1 MLKDLQ
7 SANLSERL
15 LSYIKRLGAAGAR
28 FDVSPCL
35 KEPIV
40 RKKVVS
46 ATEAIAI
53 LRDADTLCC
62 SGFGS
67 NGVPVELILALEKRF
82 LETGSP
88 RNLTLLFGGGPG
100 DGGTAGANHLGHEGL
115 LKRTIGGHY
124 GLVPQ
129 IGKLALANKIEAYNL
144 PLGVISHL
152 YRDIACGLPGTA
164 SKVGLGTFVD
174 PRLEGG
180 KVNSVTTED
189 IVSVIRLGGM
199 ELLYYKTLPISV
211 AFIRGTSAD
220 AEGNITMERET
231 LTQDALAIAT
241 ATKNSGGFVIAQV
254 ERIVERGSLN
264 PRRVKVPG
272 ILVDCVVLAS
282 PENHPQN
289 LGGPYNPAFSAEVRV
304 PLDALAPMPLDERK
318 VIARRAAFELLPN
331 AVVNLGIGMPEG
343 VAAVANEE
351 KILKYMTLTAEP
363 GVIGGMPASGVNF
376 GAATNPEA
384 VIDMNQQFDFYDGG
398 GLDLACL
405 GLAECDPLGSINVS
419 RFGPKLAGAGG
430 FINITQNSRTVVFVG
445 TFTAGGLKI
454 KVEDGCLRI
463 VQEGRARKFVNKIE
477 QVTFS
482 GPYAAST
489 GQNVLYVTERCVFKL
504 TAQGL
509 ELVEVAPGVD
519 IDKDILA
526 HMDFKP
532 LIIDP
537 QPMDPRLFLPEAMQ
551 LNDTLLSI
559 SLVDRMQYD
568 AAQGTAY
575 FNFQGLKVHSK
586 KDVEDIRHA
595 AQALCTPIGK
605 KIAVVVNY
613 DNFQIDEAV
622 MDNYAAMVSQVEEA
636 FYTHVSRYTTSAFM
650 RLKLGAALEHR
661 GLAAHI
667 YETPKEAMDSARV
680 SGS

>member
-1 MLKDLQ
+1 M
-7 SANLSERL
+7 
-15 LSYIKRLGAAGAR
+15 
-28 FDVSPCL
+28 
-35 KEPIV
+35 

-46 ATEAIAI
+46 AAEAIAI
-53 LRDADTLCC
+53 LRDGDTLCC
-62 SGFGS
+62 AGFGS

-88 RNLTLLFGGGPG
+88 KNITLLFGGGPG
-100 DGGTAGANHLGHEGL
+100 DGATGGVNHLAHEGM
-115 LKRTIGGHY
+115 LKRVIGGHY

-129 IGKLALANKIEAYNL
+129 IGKLALASKVEAYNL
-144 PLGVISHL
+144 PLGVISHMF
-152 YRDIACGLPGTA
+152 RDIACGLPGTA

-180 KVNSVTTED
+180 KIGSKTTED
-189 IVSVIRLGGM
+189 LVSVIELGGK
-199 ELLYYKTLPISV
+199 ELLYYKAMPISV

-231 LTQDALAIAT
+231 LTQDMLAIAT

-254 ERIVERGSLN
+254 ERIAERGSLN

-272 ILVDCVVLAS
+272 ILVDCVVVAQA
-282 PENHPQN
+282 ENHPQN
-289 LGGPYNPAFSAEVRV
+289 LGGTYNAAFSAEVRV
-304 PLDALAPMPLDERK
+304 PLDAMGAMPLDERK

-363 GVIGGMPASGVNF
+363 GVIGGVPASGVNF
-376 GAATNPEA
+376 GAATNPDA
-384 VIDMNQQFDFYDGG
+384 VVDMNQQFDFYDGG

-405 GLAECDPLGSINVS
+405 GLAECDAAGSINVS

-430 FINITQNSRTVVFVG
+430 FINITQNSHTVVFVG

-454 KVEDGCLRI
+454 GIENGQVKIL
-463 VQEGRARKFVNKIE
+463 QEGRSRKFVSKIE

-482 GPYAAST
+482 GPYAAKS
-489 GQNVLYVTERCVFKL
+489 GQKVLYVTERCVFQL
-504 TAQGL
+504 SADGL
-509 ELVEVAPGVD
+509 ELIEVAPGID
-519 IDKDILA
+519 IEKDILGQ
-526 HMDFKP
+526 MDFKP
-532 LIIDP
+532 IMKNP
-537 QPMDPRLFLPEAMQ
+537 QAMDARIFLPAPMQ
-551 LNDTLLSI
+551 LKDTLLSI

-568 AAQGTAY
+568 VDQSTAY
-575 FNFQGLKVHSK
+575 YNFQGLHVHSS

-595 AQALCTPIGK
+595 AEDMCKPIGK
-605 KIAVVVNY
+605 KIRVIVNY
-613 DNFQIDEAV
+613 DNFQIDESVVDA
-622 MDNYAAMVSQVEEA
+622 YSAMVKEVTDKYYIDVA
-636 FYTHVSRYTTSAFM
+636 RYTTSAFM
-650 RLKLGAALEHR
+650 RLKLGAALEER

-667 YETPKEAMDSARV
+667 YETPQEAIDSARAV
-680 SGS
+680 

>member
-1 MLKDLQ
+1 M
-7 SANLSERL
+7 
-15 LSYIKRLGAAGAR
+15 
-28 FDVSPCL
+28 
-35 KEPIV
+35 

-46 ATEAIAI
+46 AAEAIAI
-53 LRDADTLCC
+53 LRDGDTLCC

-88 RNLTLLFGGGPG
+88 KNLTLLFGGGPG
-100 DGGTAGANHLGHEGL
+100 DGASGGANHLGHEGL
-115 LKRTIGGHY
+115 LKRVIGGHY

-129 IGKLALANKIEAYNL
+129 VGQLAMQSKIEAYNL

-180 KVNSVTTED
+180 KIGSKTTED
-189 IVSVIRLGGM
+189 IVDVIQLGGQ

-211 AFIRGTSAD
+211 AFIRATSAD
-220 AEGNITMERET
+220 AEGNLTMERET
-231 LTQDALAIAT
+231 LTQDVLAIAT
-241 ATKNSGGFVIAQV
+241 ATRNSGGLVIAQV
-254 ERIVERGSLN
+254 ERIVERGTLH

-272 ILVDCVVLAS
+272 ILVDCVVVAQ
-282 PENHPQN
+282 PENHLQN
-289 LGGPYNPAFSAEVRV
+289 LGGVYNPAFSAEVRV

-331 AVVNLGIGMPEG
+331 SVVNLGIGMPEG

-363 GVIGGMPASGVNF
+363 GVIGGMPASGMNF
-376 GAATNPEA
+376 GAATNPDA

-405 GLAECDPLGSINVS
+405 GLAECDPSGSINVS

-454 KVEDGCLRI
+454 AVENGALKI
-463 VQEGRARKFVNKIE
+463 LQEGRAQKFVNKIE

-482 GPYAAST
+482 GPYAARN
-489 GQNVLYVTERCVFKL
+489 GQNVLYVTERCVFVL
-504 TAQGL
+504 TPQGL
-509 ELVEVAPGVD
+509 ELTEVAPGID
-519 IDKDILA
+519 IERDILA
-526 HMDFKP
+526 HMAFKP
-532 LIIDP
+532 IINNP
-537 QPMDPRLFLPEAMQ
+537 QPMDARLFLPEPMQ
-551 LNDTLLSI
+551 LKDLLLSI
-559 SLVDRMQYD
+559 SLVDRMQYE
-568 AAQGTAY
+568 AAKGMAFY
-575 FNFQGLKVHSK
+575 NFQGLRVRSK

-595 AQALCTPIGK
+595 TEALCRPIGH

-613 DNFQIDEAV
+613 DDFQIDEAV
-622 MDNYAAMVSQVEEA
+622 VDDYSAMVKQISDQ

-650 RLKLGAALEHR
+650 RLKLGAALEGR
-661 GLAAHI
+661 GLSAHI
-667 YETPKEAMDSARV
+667 YETPQEAMASAV
-680 SGS
+680 AN

>member
-1 MLKDLQ
+1 M
-7 SANLSERL
+7 
-15 LSYIKRLGAAGAR
+15 
-28 FDVSPCL
+28 
-35 KEPIV
+35 

-46 ATEAIAI
+46 AAEAIAI
-53 LRDADTLCC
+53 LRDSDTLCC

-82 LETGSP
+82 LATGSP
-88 RNLTLLFGGGPG
+88 QNLTLLFGGGPG
-100 DGGTAGANHLGHEGL
+100 DGGTGGLNHLAHEGM
-115 LKRTIGGHY
+115 LKRVIGGHY

-129 IGKLALANKIEAYNL
+129 LGKLALQSKVEAYNL

-180 KVNSVTTED
+180 KIGSKTVED
-189 IVSVIRLGGM
+189 LVEVIQLGGK
-199 ELLYYKTLPISV
+199 ELLYYKAFPISV

-220 AEGNITMERET
+220 AEGNLTMERET
-231 LTQDALAIAT
+231 LTLDALAIAT

-282 PENHPQN
+282 AENHPQN
-289 LGGPYNPAFSAEVRV
+289 LGGSYNPAFSAEVRV
-304 PLDALAPMPLDERK
+304 PLDAMAPMALDERK

-331 AVVNLGIGMPEG
+331 SVVNLGIGMPEG

-363 GVIGGMPASGVNF
+363 GVIGGMPASGANF
-376 GAATNPEA
+376 GAAINPEA

-405 GLAECDPLGSINVS
+405 GLAECDPAGSINVS

-454 KVEDGCLRI
+454 AIENGQLKIL
-463 VQEGRARKFVNKIE
+463 QEGRARKFVQRIE

-482 GPYAAST
+482 GPYASSS
-489 GQNVLYVTERCVFKL
+489 GQTVLYVTERCVFRL
-504 TAQGL
+504 TPLGL
-509 ELVEVAPGVD
+509 ELIEVAPGID
-519 IDKDILA
+519 IERDILA
-526 HMDFKP
+526 QMDFKP
-532 LIIDP
+532 IVNNP
-537 QPMDPRLFLPEAMQ
+537 VPMDARIFRPETMRLK
-551 LNDTLLSI
+551 DTLLSI
-559 SLVDRMQYD
+559 SLVDRMQYEPS
-568 AAQGTAY
+568 QGTAY
-575 FNFQGLKVHSK
+575 YNFQGLRVQSH

-595 AQALCTPIGK
+595 TEALCRPIGK
-605 KIAVVVNY
+605 KIGVVVNY
-613 DNFQIDEAV
+613 DDFQIDEAV
-622 MDNYAAMVSQVEEA
+622 VDDYAAMVKQISDQ

-650 RLKLGAALEHR
+650 RLKLGAALEGR

-667 YETPKEAMDSARV
+667 YETPQEAIESARQ
-680 SGS
+680 SGAE

>member
-1 MLKDLQ
+1 M
-7 SANLSERL
+7 
-15 LSYIKRLGAAGAR
+15 
-28 FDVSPCL
+28 
-35 KEPIV
+35 

-46 ATEAIAI
+46 ASEAIAI
-53 LRDADTLCC
+53 LGDGDTLCC

-88 RNLTLLFGGGPG
+88 KNLTLLFGGGPG
-100 DGGTAGANHLGHEGL
+100 DGGTAGANHLAHEGM
-115 LKRTIGGHY
+115 LKRVIGGHY

-129 IGKLALANKIEAYNL
+129 IGKLALESKVEAYNL

-180 KVNSVTTED
+180 KIGSKTKED
-189 IVSVIRLGGM
+189 LVEVINLQNK
-199 ELLYYKTLPISV
+199 ELLYYKTFPISV
-211 AFIRGTSAD
+211 AFIRGTTAD
-220 AEGNITMERET
+220 PEGNITMERET
-231 LTQDALAIAT
+231 LTQDVLAIAT

-254 ERIVERGSLN
+254 ERIAERGSLN

-272 ILVDCVVLAS
+272 ILVDCVVVAS
-282 PENHPQN
+282 AENHPQN
-289 LGGPYNPAFSAEVRV
+289 LNGSYNAAFSAEVRV
-304 PLDALAPMPLDERK
+304 PLDAIAPMPLDERK

-331 AVVNLGIGMPEG
+331 SVVNLGIGMPEG

-376 GAATNPEA
+376 GAATNPDA

-405 GLAECDPLGSINVS
+405 GLAECDPSGSINVS

-445 TFTAGGLKI
+445 TFTAGGLKV
-454 KVEDGCLRI
+454 KVTDGRVQI
-463 VQEGRARKFVNKIE
+463 VQEGRSRKFVNKIE

-482 GPYAAST
+482 GPYAGKT

-509 ELVEVAPGVD
+509 ELIEVAPGID
-519 IDKDILA
+519 IEKDILGQ
-526 HMDFKP
+526 MDFKP
-532 LIIDP
+532 IIN
-537 QPMDPRLFLPEAMQ
+537 QPELMDARIFMPDVMQ

-568 AAQGTAY
+568 PAKETAY
-575 FNFQGLKVHSK
+575 YNFQGLRVHSA
-586 KDVEDIRHA
+586 KDVEDIAHA
-595 AQALCTPIGK
+595 AQALCKSIGK

-613 DNFQIDEAV
+613 DNFQIDENVFDA
-622 MDNYAAMVSQVEEA
+622 YTAMVKQLSDTY
-636 FYTHVSRYTTSAFM
+636 YTEVSRYTTSAFM
-650 RLKLGAALEHR
+650 RLKLGKALEGR

-667 YETPKEAMDSARV
+667 YETPQEATEGAR
-680 SGS
+680 

>member
-1 MLKDLQ
+1 M
-7 SANLSERL
+7 
-15 LSYIKRLGAAGAR
+15 
-28 FDVSPCL
+28 
-35 KEPIV
+35 

-46 ATEAIAI
+46 SAEAIAI
-53 LRDADTLCC
+53 LRDGDTLCC

-82 LETGSP
+82 LETASP
-88 RNLTLLFGGGPG
+88 KNLTLLFGGGPG
-100 DGGTAGANHLGHEGL
+100 DGGTGGVNHLAHEGM
-115 LKRTIGGHY
+115 LKRVIGGHY
-124 GLVPQ
+124 GLVPK
-129 IGKLALANKIEAYNL
+129 IGQLALQSKVEAYNL

-180 KVNSVTTED
+180 KIGSKTVED
-189 IVSVIRLGGM
+189 LVEVITLGGK
-199 ELLYYKTLPISV
+199 ELLYYKAFPISV

-220 AEGNITMERET
+220 AEGNLTMERET
-231 LTQDALAIAT
+231 LTLDALAIAT

-282 PENHPQN
+282 AENHPQN
-289 LGGPYNPAFSAEVRV
+289 LGGSYNPAFSAEVRV
-304 PLDALAPMPLDERK
+304 PLDAMAPMALDERK

-331 AVVNLGIGMPEG
+331 SVVNLGIGMPEG

-363 GVIGGMPASGVNF
+363 GVIGGMPASGANF
-376 GAATNPEA
+376 GAAINPEA

-405 GLAECDPLGSINVS
+405 GLAECDPAGSINVS

-454 KVEDGCLRI
+454 AIKDGQVKIL
-463 VQEGRARKFVNKIE
+463 QEGRSRKFVQRIE

-482 GPYAAST
+482 GPYASSS
-489 GQNVLYVTERCVFKL
+489 GQTVLYVTERCVFRL
-504 TAQGL
+504 TPAGL
-509 ELVEVAPGVD
+509 ELIEVAPGID
-519 IDKDILA
+519 IERDILGQ
-526 HMDFKP
+526 MDFKP
-532 LIIDP
+532 IVNHP
-537 QPMDPRLFLPEAMQ
+537 QPMDARIFQAEAMR
-551 LNDTLLSI
+551 LKDTLLSI
-559 SLVDRMQYD
+559 SLVDRMQFEPT
-568 AAQGTAY
+568 QGTAY
-575 FNFQGLKVHSK
+575 YNFQGLRVQSH

-595 AQALCTPIGK
+595 TEALCRPIGK
-605 KIAVVVNY
+605 KIGVVVNY
-613 DNFQIDEAV
+613 DDFQIDEAV
-622 MDNYAAMVSQVEEA
+622 VDDYAAMVKQISDQ

-650 RLKLGAALEHR
+650 RLKLGAALEGR

-667 YETPKEAMDSARV
+667 YETPQEAIESARQ
-680 SGS
+680 SGAE

>member
-1 MLKDLQ
+1 M
-7 SANLSERL
+7 
-15 LSYIKRLGAAGAR
+15 
-28 FDVSPCL
+28 
-35 KEPIV
+35 

-46 ATEAIAI
+46 AAEAIAI
-53 LRDADTLCC
+53 LRDGDTLCC

-88 RNLTLLFGGGPG
+88 QNLTLLFGGGPG
-100 DGGTAGANHLGHEGL
+100 DGATGGANHLAHEGM
-115 LKRTIGGHY
+115 LKRVIGGHY

-129 IGKLALANKIEAYNL
+129 IGKLALASKVEAYNL
-144 PLGVISHL
+144 PLGVISHM
-152 YRDIACGLPGTA
+152 YRDIGCGLPGTV

-180 KVNSVTTED
+180 KIGSKTSED
-189 IVSVIRLGGM
+189 LVSVVQLGGK
-199 ELLYYKTLPISV
+199 ELLYYKTMPISV

-254 ERIVERGSLN
+254 ERIAERGSLN

-272 ILVDCVVLAS
+272 ILVDCVVVAQ

-289 LGGPYNPAFSAEVRV
+289 LNGSYNPAFSAEVRV
-304 PLDALAPMPLDERK
+304 PLDAMEPMPLDERK

-331 AVVNLGIGMPEG
+331 SVVNLGIGMPEG

-376 GAATNPEA
+376 GAATNPDA

-405 GLAECDPLGSINVS
+405 GLAECDPAGSINVS

-454 KVEDGCLRI
+454 AVEGGQLKI
-463 VQEGRARKFVNKIE
+463 LQEGRARKFVNKIE

-509 ELVEVAPGVD
+509 ELTEVAPGVD
-519 IDKDILA
+519 IERDILA
-526 HMDFKP
+526 QMDFKP
-532 LIIDP
+532 IINNP
-537 QPMDPRLFLPEAMQ
+537 QPMDPRIFQPEPMQ
-551 LNDTLLSI
+551 LKDALLSI
-559 SLVDRMQYD
+559 SLVDRMQYE
-568 AAQGTAY
+568 AAKNTAFY
-575 FNFQGLKVHSK
+575 NFQGLRVHSK
-586 KDVEDIRHA
+586 KDVDDIRHA
-595 AQALCTPIGK
+595 AEELCRPLGK
-605 KIAVVVNY
+605 KVAVVVNY
-613 DNFQIDEAV
+613 DDFQIDENAA
-622 MDNYAAMVSQVEEA
+622 DDYWAMVKELSDKY
-636 FYTHVSRYTTSAFM
+636 YTHVSRYTTSAFM
-650 RLKLGAALEHR
+650 RLKLGEALEGR

-667 YETPKEAMDSARV
+667 YETPTEAIDSARQLDAENAA
-680 SGS
+680 

>member
-1 MLKDLQ
+1 M
-7 SANLSERL
+7 
-15 LSYIKRLGAAGAR
+15 
-28 FDVSPCL
+28 
-35 KEPIV
+35 

-46 ATEAIAI
+46 AAQAIAI
-53 LRDADTLCC
+53 LREGDTLCC

-88 RNLTLLFGGGPG
+88 RDLTLLFGGGPG
-100 DGGTAGANHLGHEGL
+100 DGAAAGVNHLGHEGM
-115 LKRTIGGHY
+115 LKRVIGGHY

-129 IGKLALANKIEAYNL
+129 IGKLALASKIEAYNL

-152 YRDIACGLPGTA
+152 YRDIACGLPGTT

-180 KVNSVTTED
+180 KIGNKTTED
-189 IVSVIRLGGM
+189 IVSVINLGGK

-220 AEGNITMERET
+220 PEGNITMERET
-231 LTQDALAIAT
+231 LTQDVLAIAT

-272 ILVDCVVLAS
+272 ILVDCVVVAQA
-282 PENHPQN
+282 ENHPQN
-289 LGGPYNPAFSAEVRV
+289 LGGSYNAAFSAEVRV
-304 PLDALAPMPLDERK
+304 PLDAIAPMPLDERK

-331 AVVNLGIGMPEG
+331 SVVNLGIGMPEG

-363 GVIGGMPASGVNF
+363 GVIGGMPASGLNF
-376 GAATNPEA
+376 GAAINPDA
-384 VIDMNQQFDFYDGG
+384 VVDMNQQFDFYDGG

-405 GLAECDPLGSINVS
+405 GLAECDPAGSINVS

-445 TFTAGGLKI
+445 TFTAGGLSI
-454 KVEDGCLRI
+454 QVENGRLNI
-463 VQEGRARKFVNKIE
+463 LKEGRARKFVNKIE

-489 GQNVLYVTERCVFKL
+489 GQNVLYVTERCVFRL
-504 TAQGL
+504 TPQGL

-519 IDKDILA
+519 IEKDILA
-526 HMDFKP
+526 HMDFRP
-532 LIIDP
+532 IINDP
-537 QPMDPRLFLPEAMQ
+537 QPMDASIFLPKPMQ

-568 AAQGTAY
+568 ASRGTGY
-575 FNFQGLKVHSK
+575 YNFQGLRVKNK
-586 KDVEDIRHA
+586 KDVEAIRKA
-595 AQALCTPIGK
+595 AETLCMPIGK
-605 KIAVVVNY
+605 KIALVVNY

-622 MDNYAAMVSQVEEA
+622 VDDYAAMVKQISDA
-636 FYTHVSRYTTSAFM
+636 FYTDVSRYTTSAFM
-650 RLKLGAALEHR
+650 RLKLGAALESR

-667 YETPKEAMDSARV
+667 YETPQEAVDSARQ
-680 SGS
+680 SDMRGPG

>member
-1 MLKDLQ
+1 M
-7 SANLSERL
+7 
-15 LSYIKRLGAAGAR
+15 
-28 FDVSPCL
+28 
-35 KEPIV
+35 

-46 ATEAIAI
+46 AAEAIAI
-53 LRDADTLCC
+53 LRDGDTLCC

-67 NGVPVELILALEKRF
+67 NGVPVELIETLEKRF

-88 RNLTLLFGGGPG
+88 KNLTLLFGGGPG
-100 DGGTAGANHLGHEGL
+100 DGGTGGVNHLAHEGM
-115 LKRTIGGHY
+115 LKRVVGGHY

-129 IGKLALANKIEAYNL
+129 IGKMAMESKVEAYNL

-180 KVNSVTTED
+180 KIGSKTSED
-189 IVSVIRLGGM
+189 LVEVITLGGQ
-199 ELLYYKTLPISV
+199 ELLYYKTFPISV

-220 AEGNITMERET
+220 SEGNLTLEREN
-231 LTQDALAIAT
+231 LTQDVLAIAT

-272 ILVDCVVLAS
+272 ILVDCVVLAQAQ
-282 PENHPQN
+282 NHPQN
-289 LGGPYNPAFSAEVRV
+289 LGGSYNPAFSAEVRV
-304 PLDALAPMPLDERK
+304 PLDTMPAMPLDERK
-318 VIARRAAFELLPN
+318 IIARRAAFELLPN

-343 VAAVANEE
+343 VAAIANEE

-363 GVIGGMPASGVNF
+363 GVIGGVPASGANF
-376 GAATNPEA
+376 GAAVNPDA

-405 GLAECDPLGSINVS
+405 GLAECDASGSINVS

-445 TFTAGGLKI
+445 TFTAGGLKTT
-454 KVEDGCLRI
+454 VEDGGLKI
-463 VQEGRARKFVNKIE
+463 VKEGRARKFVNKIE

-482 GPYAAST
+482 GPYAASS
-489 GQNVLYVTERCVFKL
+489 GQKVLYVTERCVFQL

-509 ELVEVAPGVD
+509 ELIEIAPGVD
-519 IDKDILA
+519 LERDILA
-526 HMDFKP
+526 QMEFKP
-532 LIIDP
+532 IMNNV
-537 QPMDPRLFLPEAMQ
+537 QPMDTRIFQPDPMQ
-551 LNDTLLSI
+551 LKEALLSI

-568 AAQGTAY
+568 AASGIAY
-575 FNFQGLKVHSK
+575 YNFQGLRVRTE
-586 KDVEDIRHA
+586 KDVQDIAHA
-595 AQALCTPIGK
+595 AVELCRPIGK
-605 KIAVVVNY
+605 KIGVVVNY
-613 DNFQIDEAV
+613 DSFQIDENVVDA
-622 MDNYAAMVSQVEEA
+622 YAAMVQDLSDRY
-636 FYTHVSRYTTSAFM
+636 YTYVSRYTTSAFM
-650 RLKLGAALEHR
+650 RLKLGEALEGR

-667 YETPKEAMDSARV
+667 YETPREAIDSAKQGLGNRPM
-680 SGS
+680 